1 MTGRRVRLLAW
12 GLTGVALLFTAAEML
27 LLALNWDTPKPE
39 DFGER
44 WVEIVDSVL
53 FLMFPLMGS
62 LIASRRPKN
71 PIGWILA
78 SATLVVVT
86 EEFAREYGLYGLET
100 APGAVPG
107 AAFAS
112 WWFQVTWIVSLVA
125 LPILFLLYPN
135 GRLLSSRWRWSI
147 IAACIPAAIVMG
159 PVAARAWPYRGRN
172 LLVDPDSLP
181 AVREA
186 EELIGP
192 ALLILLAMFAVS
204 LFSMWLRY
212 TRSRT
217 TEKQQI
223 RWLLFTGVLLIV
235 VDVLIDLLIAG
246 PPSAFEELV
255 GTISISLVPVAIA
268 VAILRHR
275 LYDIDRLINRAIV
288 YAVVTGSLVA
298 VYAGTVFVIGTV
310 AIGRDDN
317 LTVAAATLVA
327 AAAVRPL
334 LRRVQGFVDRRF
346 YRHKYDAQKTID
358 AFGSRLREET
368 DLDELT
374 VDLVGVVRSTM
385 QPAHVSLWL
394 REAGA
399 ES

>member
-1 MTGRRVRLLAW
+1 
-12 GLTGVALLFTAAEML
+12 
-27 LLALNWDTPKPE
+27 
-39 DFGER
+39 
-44 WVEIVDSVL
+44 
-53 FLMFPLMGS
+53 
-62 LIASRRPKN
+62 
-71 PIGWILA
+71 
-78 SATLVVVT
+78 
-86 EEFAREYGLYGLET
+86 
-100 APGAVPG
+100 
-107 AAFAS
+107 
-112 WWFQVTWIVSLVA
+112 
-125 LPILFLLYPN
+125 
-135 GRLLSSRWRWSI
+135 
-147 IAACIPAAIVMG
+147 
-159 PVAARAWPYRGRN
+159 
-172 LLVDPDSLP
+172 
-181 AVREA
+181 
-186 EELIGP
+186 
-192 ALLILLAMFAVS
+192 LILLAMFVVS
-204 LFSMWLRY
+204 LISMWIRYLR
-212 TRSRT
+212 SAVA
-217 TEKQQI
+217 EKRQI
-223 RWLLFTGVLLIV
+223 QWLLFTGVILVV

-246 PPSAFEELV
+246 PPSALEELV

-268 VAILRHR
+268 IAILRHR

-327 AAAVRPL
+327 AAAFRPL

-374 VDLVGVVRSTM
+374 GDLVGVVRSTM